1 MVEQRTHTAG
11 AAMLTVLDG
20 VSFQDLGPAVQ
31 GCIESADTTV
41 LTDGWQGYVPLASQG
56 VDHRPEIQGRG
67 PRAKEILPWAHLL
80 SSNLKSWL
88 LGTFHG
94 VSSKHLQHYLLEFT
108 YRLNRR
114 WRENE
119 LFFFLTRR
127 AAQASPLPYHRLVAE
142 RIG

>member
-1 MVEQRTHTAG
+1 
-11 AAMLTVLDG
+11 
-20 VSFQDLGPAVQ
+20 
-31 GCIESADTTV
+31 
-41 LTDGWQGYVPLASQG
+41 
-56 VDHRPEIQGRG
+56 
-67 PRAKEILPWAHLL
+67 
-80 SSNLKSWL
+80 

-94 VSSKHLQHYLLEFT
+94 VSSKHLQHYLLEFA